1 LHLTAAENILTRI
14 VGQKREQVAQAKNR
28 RPESQLRA
36 EAAAAPPPRDF
47 AAALRAAQPVGLIAE
62 IKRAS
67 PSAGVIRADFD
78 PVEIAR
84 QYAAAGAQCLSVLT
98 DEPFFQ
104 GSLDD
109 LRAVRQAV
117 DLPLLRK
124 DFLID
129 RYQIVEARAA
139 GADCV
144 LLIAECLNDCQL
156 RELYFAASEWGMD
169 CLIELYDPDNL
180 DRVLALDPPLVGV
193 NNRDLRSFTVDL
205 NHTLRLAPRIVPRS
219 LLVSESGIKTS
230 ADVARLKAH
239 GVGAILVGET
249 LMRAHDIPAAV
260 AELMSLA

>member
-1 LHLTAAENILTRI
+1 MTAAENILTRI
-14 VGQKREQVAQAKNR
+14 VGQKREQVAQAKNQ

-84 QYAAAGAQCLSVLT
+84 QYASAGAQCLSVLT

-205 NHTLRLAPRIVPRS
+205 NHTLRLAPRIVSRS

-260 AELMSLA
+260 AELMSLP